1 MGELYGGFVKT
12 CHQMVF
18 VAGVLF
24 NYCVKVFFIS
34 QKWFTI
40 THNQVLSVIRLR
52 ILLKTNTQTKEF
64 SYEPYQ
70 YFI

>member
-1 MGELYGGFVKT
+1 MSELYGGFVKT

-40 THNQVLSVIRLR
+40 THN
-52 ILLKTNTQTKEF
+52 
-64 SYEPYQ
+64 
-70 YFI
+70 

>member
-24 NYCVKVFFIS
+24 NYCVKVFYFS
-34 QKWFTI
+34 KMV
-40 THNQVLSVIRLR
+40 HN
-52 ILLKTNTQTKEF
+52 NTQ
-64 SYEPYQ
+64 SSSRRDQ
-70 YFI
+70 A